1 MEYFTGRSNNR
12 SNSNILDNSNIR
24 TKSPKQALTKIM
36 QLQWIDD
43 KIKVILAL
51 QMIVDKI
58 KGNTFNNQPITNE
71 FNNISRSS
79 SFGSTNGSSSM
90 VGKQQL
96 LKNLSRKQPS
106 KISYET

>member
-1 MEYFTGRSNNR
+1 MNVSKLDN
-12 SNSNILDNSNIR
+12 NIL
-24 TKSPKQALTKIM
+24 L
-36 QLQWIDD
+36 IDD